1 MKRFSQILLLVC
13 CFLAV
18 KTAQAEH
25 VITYEEQKV
34 IEKTFNVDP
43 SHQLK
48 VSNRYGKV
56 NLQNWDNNQIK
67 VKITIRTEESSRQ
80 RAKDALESVEI
91 KQSAD
96 AQMINFETVINKR
109 SESWWNNITNVSN
122 SSLSIDYEVYLPR
135 YTGIIIKNS
144 YGEVVVP
151 DRDGR
156 VDLNVSYGQLKAG
169 RLNSASNLLKVAYSG
184 VKVQSIN
191 EGSVDIK
198 YGSLQLGA
206 AKELNLDLSYCSGS
220 SVGEVA
226 ESAIVNLR
234 YSSNFEIGLGRN
246 IQKGNIKAS
255 YSSLTVVPNK
265 EAKFDVNVA
274 VIYAKFK
281 YPEGRTKVVEH
292 DKKNHISKSY
302 VAAWNGGGTATV
314 YITSSYGN
322 VSLR

>member
-1 MKRFSQILLLVC
+1 MKRYSQIFLLMC
-13 CFLAV
+13 CFVAV
-18 KTAQAEH
+18 KTAKAEH

-34 IEKTFNVDP
+34 IEKTFNVDA
-43 SHQLK
+43 SHQLR
-48 VSNRYGKV
+48 VTNRYGKV

-67 VKITIRTEESSRQ
+67 VKVTIRTEESSRQ

-109 SESWWNNITNVSN
+109 SESWWNNLTNSGN
-122 SSLSIDYEVYLPR
+122 SSLSIDYEIYLPR

-156 VDLNVSYGQLKAG
+156 VDLIVNYGQLKAG

-184 VKVQSIN
+184 VKIQSIN

-206 AKELNLDLSYCSGS
+206 AKDLNVDLSYCSGS
-220 SVGEVA
+220 SIGEIG
-226 ESAIVNLR
+226 ESANVNLR
-234 YSSNFEIGLGRN
+234 YSSNFEIGLSRN
-246 IQKGNIKAS
+246 IKKTNIKAS
-255 YSSLTVVPNK
+255 YSSLTVIPNK
-265 EAKFDVNVA
+265 EAKFDLNVA
-274 VIYAKFK
+274 VSYAKFK

-292 DKKNHISKSY
+292 DKKSNTSESFL
-302 VAAWNGGGTATV
+302 AEWNGGGSATV
-314 YITSSYGN
+314 IITSSYGN